1 MGMRRYR
8 FFRRA
13 HRVLAPGLGVLGVVA
28 AALAQTAP
36 HGEAPGAADLSAACR
51 RDAAPGCLHRLTL
64 PSGAGALAY
73 YASASPGGATAAPT
87 EALVVVHGYSR
98 NVRASFRA
106 GLEAAERAQ
115 RADRTLVVAPA
126 FQVVPAQA
134 QRCRSRGTPDVAPGD
149 ALWTCGGWAE
159 GGLSRGGGALI
170 GAFAALD
177 ALVAELHR
185 QWPSLR
191 TITLAG
197 FSAGAQLVQRS
208 VGFAA
213 DAPPGVHL
221 RYVVA
226 APSSW
231 LYFDAVRP
239 VPQRG
244 GQAADWATC
253 GAGSAFP
260 GDCTFRFAPPAV
272 PAACPEA
279 DRWKYGLQGLPA
291 HLGRTAAEA
300 RARYRA
306 ADVRYLEGA
315 DDSAATRGAAPEVLD
330 QRCAAELQGPFRL
343 QRGVTYAAYERAVVQ
358 PPQPRPLAVV
368 PGCGHSV
375 GCVLPSDAARAAVF
389 GDAPAP
395 AAVR

>member
-1 MGMRRYR
+1 MV
-8 FFRRA
+8 F
-13 HRVLAPGLGVLGVVA
+13 GLSALG
-28 AALAQTAP
+28 ALAGAQAQSVARGDPLQVTGGTAP
-36 HGEAPGAADLSAACR
+36 CQ
-51 RDAAPGCLHRLTL
+51 RDADPTCLHRLSL
-64 PSGAGALAY
+64 PGGAGALAY
-73 YASASPGGATAAPT
+73 YASASPGATVAPPT
-87 EALVVVHGYSR
+87 EALVVIHGYSR

-106 GLEAAERAQ
+106 GLQAAEGAQ
-115 RADRTLVVAPA
+115 RAGRTLVVAPA

-134 QRCRSRGTPDVAPGD
+134 QRCQSRGTPDVAPGD

-159 GGLSRGGGALI
+159 GALSRGGGAPV

-177 ALVAELHR
+177 ALIAELHR

-208 VGFAA
+208 IGFAA

-239 VPQRG
+239 QPQQG
-244 GQAADWATC
+244 GQSVDWAAC

-260 GDCTFRFAPPAV
+260 GDCTWRFVPPTVAT
-272 PAACPEA
+272 CPEA
-279 DRWKYGLQGLPA
+279 NRWKYGLQNLPA

-315 DDSAATRGAAPEVLD
+315 DDSAATRAAALDVLD
-330 QRCAAELQGPFRL
+330 RRCAAQLQGPFRL
-343 QRGVTYAAYERAVVQ
+343 QRGVAYAAYERAVLQ
-358 PPQPRPLAVV
+358 PPRPRPLAVV
-368 PGCGHSV
+368 PGCGHDV

-389 GDAPAP
+389 GDAPAAVP
-395 AAVR
+395 AR

>member
-1 MGMRRYR
+1 MV
-8 FFRRA
+8 F
-13 HRVLAPGLGVLGVVA
+13 GLGALTGAQAQPVARGDALTLG
-28 AALAQTAP
+28 TAP
-36 HGEAPGAADLSAACR
+36 CL
-51 RDAAPGCLHRLTL
+51 RDADPACLHRLSL
-64 PSGAGALAY
+64 PGGAGALAY
-73 YASASPGGATAAPT
+73 YASASPGATATPPT
-87 EALVVVHGYSR
+87 EALVVIHGYSR

-115 RADRTLVVAPA
+115 RADRTLVVAPV

-134 QRCRSRGTPDVAPGD
+134 PRCQSRGTPDVAPSD

-159 GGLSRGGGALI
+159 GALSRGGGAPV

-177 ALVAELHR
+177 ALIAELHR

-208 VGFAA
+208 IGFAA

-239 VPQRG
+239 QPQQG
-244 GQAADWATC
+244 GQSVDWAAC

-260 GDCTFRFAPPAV
+260 GDCGFRFAPPV
-272 PAACPEA
+272 SPVACPDA
-279 DRWKYGLQGLPA
+279 DRWKYGLQNLPA

-306 ADVRYLEGA
+306 AEVRYLEGA
-315 DDSAATRGAAPEVLD
+315 DDSAATRAAALDVLD
-330 QRCAAELQGPFRL
+330 RRCAAQLQGPFRL
-343 QRGVTYAAYERAVVQ
+343 QRGVAYAAYERAVLQ
-358 PPQPRPLAVV
+358 PPRPRPLTVV
-368 PGCGHSV
+368 PGCGHDV
-375 GCVLPSDAARAAVF
+375 GCVLPSEAARAAVF
-389 GDAPAP
+389 GDAPAAVP
-395 AAVR
+395 AR